1 MPLGLLPM
9 CGNQQKNV
17 RDFFMSVCQ
26 MLRGSQ
32 GRAGAGKCKLQNA
45 GMGRS
50 ENGVL
55 VLLMWRPLL
64 SVGVSP
70 FLFVGI

>member
-1 MPLGLLPM
+1 
-9 CGNQQKNV
+9 
-17 RDFFMSVCQ
+17 MSVCQ

-32 GRAGAGKCKLQNA
+32 GGAGAGKCKLQNA